1 MKWSEKLGLGLAIVA
16 TFFGTVVT
24 PSAKAEEKKPNIV
37 VIMGDDIGI
46 SNIGAYSR
54 GLMAGRTPNLDKLA
68 KEGMLFTDYYAEAS
82 CTAGRANFIT
92 GELPIRTGMTTVGQ
106 AGAPIG
112 IPAEAVTIA
121 TVLKAQ
127 GYATGQFGKNH
138 LGDKNEFLP
147 TVHGFDEFF
156 GYLYHLDAMED
167 PFHPNYPQNLL
178 NVVGPRNLVHSWATA
193 ADDPTEMPRWG
204 KIGKQKIEDEGPLPP
219 HPTNGIKY
227 NMETVDDTIRD
238 LSLKFI
244 DKAKAD
250 GKPFFVW
257 MNPTR
262 MHVVTHLSP
271 KYTAMM
277 NSENGWSIEEAGMAQ
292 MDDDIGLVMQHLKD
306 AGLDDN
312 TIVVFTT
319 DNGTETF
326 TWPDG
331 GTTPFAQAKGT
342 VMEGGFRVPCIVR
355 WPGHVAGGFR
365 AERHHVRLRLVAY
378 VRRPRRE
385 PEHHR
390 RNCSKG

>member
-1 MKWSEKLGLGLAIVA
+1 
-16 TFFGTVVT
+16 
-24 PSAKAEEKKPNIV
+24 
-37 VIMGDDIGI
+37 
-46 SNIGAYSR
+46 
-54 GLMAGRTPNLDKLA
+54 
-68 KEGMLFTDYYAEAS
+68 
-82 CTAGRANFIT
+82 
-92 GELPIRTGMTTVGQ
+92 
-106 AGAPIG
+106 
-112 IPAEAVTIA
+112 
-121 TVLKAQ
+121 
-127 GYATGQFGKNH
+127 
-138 LGDKNEFLP
+138 
-147 TVHGFDEFF
+147 
-156 GYLYHLDAMED
+156 
-167 PFHPNYPQNLL
+167 
-178 NVVGPRNLVHSWATA
+178 
-193 ADDPTEMPRWG
+193 
-204 KIGKQKIEDEGPLPP
+204 
-219 HPTNGIKY
+219 
-227 NMETVDDTIRD
+227 METVDDTIRD

-292 MDDDIGLVMQHLKD
+292 LDDDIGLVMQHLKD

-355 WPGHVAGGFR
+355 WPGHIAPDSVQNGIMSGLDWLPTFVRYRRKPEHYRPIAQRGENR
-365 AERHHVRLRLVAY
+365 RPNLQEPSRRLRSDRHAH
-378 VRRPRRE
+378 RQRPVQS
-385 PEHHR
+385 P
-390 RNCSKG
+390 RNLLPWRKHDWCGAH